1 MNSINP
7 GGVETEG
14 TREAGIVGSDF
25 ERDVVART
33 PLGRFGLPDDIAPIA
48 VFLASPESGWLTGEV
63 VTAAGGY
70 R

>member
-1 MNSINP
+1 M
-7 GGVETEG
+7 ETEG

-25 ERDVVART
+25 ERDAVART